1 MKEIVK
7 IIFSIL
13 CIVTTAVFADDIKDF
28 EIEGISVGDSLLD
41 FMTKEEIKENIRN
54 YVPVA
59 SKYYVSSFNDLKN
72 YDSLDIYLKR
82 KDKRYIIKGVI
93 GFVFLDFENCKIK
106 INKVSKEIDQ
116 LFINTEKV
124 DAGIVEHQYDKTG
137 DSKDLQIAYLFNKDY
152 DDDHIRIQCTDWSDK
167 ITKEKNW
174 GDSLNVGSY
183 SKEILKWIRN
193 GYK

>member
-1 MKEIVK
+1 MNRLLL
-7 IIFSIL
+7 IL
-13 CIVTTAVFADDIKDF
+13 ILILSFHSWTKADDIRDF
-28 EIEGISVGDSLLD
+28 EIEGMSIGDSLLD

-54 YVPVA
+54 YVPVT

-93 GFVFLDFENCKIK
+93 GFVFLDFKNCKIK
-106 INKVSKEIDQ
+106 INKVSKEINQ
-116 LFINTEKV
+116 LFINTKKV

-137 DSKDLQIAYLFNKDY
+137 NSKEFQIAYLFNKNY

-174 GDSLNVGSY
+174 GDSFNVGSY
-183 SKEILKWIRN
+183 SKEILKWISN